1 MSITVENLD
10 DSIERW
16 VELVGQVVDGPRS
29 PGDNRFSMIRDP
41 AAVVV
46 TLCSSS

>member
-1 MSITVENLD
+1 MYITIENLN
-10 DSIERW
+10 DSIERC

-29 PGDNRFSMIRDP
+29 PGDNRFCMIRDP

-46 TLCSSS
+46 VLCSSS